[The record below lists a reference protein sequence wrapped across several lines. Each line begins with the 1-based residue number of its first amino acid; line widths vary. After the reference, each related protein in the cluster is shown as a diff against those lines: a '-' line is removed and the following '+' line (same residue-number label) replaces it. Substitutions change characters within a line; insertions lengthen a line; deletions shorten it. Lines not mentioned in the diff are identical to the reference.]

1 MEFDP
6 ARKTSRVGVREVR
19 AGEKNVESLL
29 ANVRGVVA
37 VVVDVAAGDIRL
49 CRECRSGQKWK
60 QVDDMATNWL
70 HHACIGHVS
79 YRLATI
85 GWRLKSK

>member
-6 ARKTSRVGVREVR
+6 ARETSRVGVREVR

-37 VVVDVAAGDIRL
+37 VAVDVTAGDIRH

-79 YRLATI
+79 YRLAT
-85 GWRLKSK
+85 